1 MPKISIY
8 DYGVSLAEKGLPE
21 TYDKMKEKT
30 KPIVKF
36 TNIQKVSGYVTNE
49 ETKEFELKAVVKNE
63 IDVLKNIQ
71 SNENVKYLMPKYYGS
86 YVFNEKIYVMT
97 EFIEGHTLYELLLLD
112 HADVHYDP
120 IILCGKLIN
129 MIINLHKNN
138 IFHKDIKTQNIM
150 VGNDN
155 KIYFIDFG
163 LSCINN
169 IKLGFCG
176 FKVLTSDRSY
186 DDINND
192 IENMKK
198 VIKNILDVNKIPHDS
213 NFILN
218 KYLTSDFDYWK
229 SNILM
234 INEKYVDI
242 CSNLIKKSERG
253 DNVENKEL
261 YKKLW
266 NEALRINKIPSFFN
280 EDGKKLIHGS
290 LDLCNTL
297 MSNKLNIIMPTASP
311 STTEGE
317 YDELIK
323 SYSSYYPSTATLKRN
338 LNVTSTQKLKIV
350 ALSLFRPAIVSDGGN
365 KYYNGLK
372 LFINH
377 FSSTFDIRNGWIL
390 RIYYDDSLNSTIT
403 VDGTTVVREPRWMK
417 LLNDS
422 KQLKYVQL
430 VKIKMPDLFKDGF
443 HMGFLPTLFRFIAM
457 KDIDAQI
464 VCFRDIDSAP
474 LKRDL
479 IEMNKFIASSN
490 YIHKYDLYTYNA
502 KHLKCFTEIFP
513 HLNVQSID
521 CFLGGLFSVKPCKET
536 SAILYHIF
544 NSIRNDNELL
554 INCLNVDITR
564 EESGQIK
571 LLTYG
576 TDEVILN
583 YAIYKNITDK
593 TLIVHKE
600 LFFIRNIMSY
610 LLYFG
615 KLIGKF
621 DSCKRNIT
629 DTDYDVYMQYVE
641 SILNY
646 SKQNTQIIKT
656 SDNKKISEILDY
668 FLTTQKEKK
677 KKMDELRE
685 IKERKLKT
693 FDERSSL
700 LLYNQID
707 DFFIEIIYRLEA
719 IEKVNSTTDY
729 DNVIKLL
736 NGRLQKIDEYKLNMK
751 GQFDYINI
759 KFSEIEGDKYD
770 GILCKIN
777 LMLFGR
783 YRTDPTYLSQLND
796 PRETNNYVNTTFVQ
810 EISNIF
816 QEVNIYIADEFLPEN
831 V

>member
-1 MPKISIY
+1 
-8 DYGVSLAEKGLPE
+8 
-21 TYDKMKEKT
+21 
-30 KPIVKF
+30 
-36 TNIQKVSGYVTNE
+36 
-49 ETKEFELKAVVKNE
+49 
-63 IDVLKNIQ
+63 
-71 SNENVKYLMPKYYGS
+71 
-86 YVFNEKIYVMT
+86 
-97 EFIEGHTLYELLLLD
+97 
-112 HADVHYDP
+112 
-120 IILCGKLIN
+120 
-129 MIINLHKNN
+129 
-138 IFHKDIKTQNIM
+138 
-150 VGNDN
+150 
-155 KIYFIDFG
+155 
-163 LSCINN
+163 
-169 IKLGFCG
+169 
-176 FKVLTSDRSY
+176 VLTSDSSY
-186 DDINND
+186 NDRDND

-218 KYLTSDFDYWK
+218 KYLTSYSNFWLT
-229 SNILM
+229 NILT

-242 CSNLIKKSERG
+242 CSKLIKKSERG
-253 DNVENKEL
+253 EDVENKEIL
-261 YKKLW
+261 KQLW
-266 NEALRINKIPSFFN
+266 NEALRINKTPSFFG

-297 MSNKLNIIMPTASP
+297 MSNKLNIIIPTTSS

-338 LNVTSTQKLKIV
+338 LNMPSTQKLKIV
-350 ALSLFRPAIVSDGGN
+350 ALSLFRPAVVSNRGD
-365 KYYNGLK
+365 KYYDGLK
-372 LFINH
+372 SFINH
-377 FSSTFDIRNGWIL
+377 FSSTFNIRNGWIL
-390 RIYYDDSLNSTIT
+390 RIYYDDSLNATNTFDGKTI
-403 VDGTTVVREPRWMK
+403 VREPRWMK

-422 KQLKYVQL
+422 KQLKYFQL

-443 HMGFLPTLFRFIAM
+443 HVGFLPTLFRFIAM
-457 KDIDAQI
+457 KDLDAQI
-464 VCFRDIDSAP
+464 VCFRDIDSVP

-479 IEMNKFIASSN
+479 VEMNKFIASPN
-490 YIHKYDLYTYNA
+490 YIHKYDLSKYNA
-502 KHLKCFTEIFP
+502 KHLKCFTKIFP
-513 HLNVQSID
+513 HLNLQSAD

-544 NSIRNDNELL
+544 NSVRNDHELL

-583 YAIYKNITDK
+583 YAIYKNLTDK
-593 TLIVHKE
+593 TLIMHKE
-600 LFFIRNIMSY
+600 LFFIRNVMSY

-615 KLIGKF
+615 KLNGKF

-641 SILNY
+641 SMLNY
-646 SKQNTQIIKT
+646 SKKNTQIIRT
-656 SDNKKISEILDY
+656 DDNKKISEILDY

-685 IKERKLKT
+685 IKERRSKISK
-693 FDERSSL
+693 ERSSL

-707 DFFIEIIYRLEA
+707 DIFIDIIYRLEE

-736 NGRLQKIDEYKLNMK
+736 NSKLKEIDKYKLDMK
-751 GQFDYINI
+751 DNFENINI
-759 KFSEIEGDKYD
+759 KFGEIEKDKYD
-770 GILCKIN
+770 NILCKIN

-783 YRTDPTYLSQLND
+783 YRTVPTYLNLLND
-796 PRETNNYVNTTFVQ
+796 PLKTEKYVDTTFVQ
-810 EISNIF
+810 EISDTF
-816 QEVNIYIADEFLPEN
+816 QEANIYIADEFLPEN